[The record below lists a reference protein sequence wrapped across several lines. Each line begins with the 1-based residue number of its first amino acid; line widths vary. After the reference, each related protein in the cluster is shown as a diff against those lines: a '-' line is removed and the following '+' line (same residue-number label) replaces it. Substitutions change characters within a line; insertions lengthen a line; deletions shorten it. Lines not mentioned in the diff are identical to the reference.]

1 METTITQMGL
11 PWWLRWER
19 ICLQC
24 RRPGF
29 NSWVGKIPWRNAWQL
44 TPVFLRGGES
54 HGQRNLVGYRS
65 WGRKESDT
73 TEQLSIA
80 HSLCLDA
87 STDGKFSSSL
97 WKFLHC
103 LGDEDSH
110 RLAIN
115 PFRLEFQTQP
125 LISRMTLGDLFN
137 LFVPQ
142 LSHLLTIIEL
152 LQGWNADKNLS
163 LVLTHRN
170 T

>member
-1 METTITQMGL
+1 MGF
-11 PWWLRWER
+11 
-19 ICLQC
+19 
-24 RRPGF
+24 PGGPD
-29 NSWVGKIPWRNAWQL
+29 SKESTRNAGRPSFKHWVVKITWRRAQQP
-44 TPVFLRGGES
+44 TPVFSLGES

-115 PFRLEFQTQP
+115 SFRLEFQTQP

-163 LVLTHRN
+163 IVLTHRN